1 MDLCNYATKSDLKNA
16 TGFDRS
22 QFARK
27 DNLPNLK
34 LDGDDV
40 DNDELKN
47 VPSGLNSLENE
58 IDKSDVGK
66 LKPVPV
72 DFEKHCDVVQS
83 CAKWIGNLLGL
94 AEKLELK

>member
-22 QFARK
+22 QFAKK

-47 VPSGLNSLENE
+47 VPSRLNSLENE

-66 LKPVPV
+66 LKPVSV

-83 CAKWIGNLLGL
+83 CAK
-94 AEKLELK
+94 